1 MAESWTGRRKRLEDL
16 SAGLDSTRIAVAPV
30 AEDAAHLWVLRVGQ
44 GGEGIVFKNR
54 RAPYTPGPRSRAW
67 LKVKHRLTLRA
78 RVLDG
83 ESELV
88 KWGDWGRASQLRL
101 R

>member
-1 MAESWTGRRKRLEDL
+1 VLDAKVCGETGSDGIQEVVLEARGRPD
-16 SAGLDSTRIAVAPV
+16 ASTSFLAFDVLVPV
-30 AEDAAHLWVLRVGQ
+30 AEDATHLWVLWVGQ

-54 RAPYTPGPRSRAW
+54 RVPYTPGPRSRAW

-88 KWGDWGRASQLRL
+88 R
-101 R
+101 

>member
-16 SAGLDSTRIAVAPV
+16 SAGLDSTRIAFVPV
-30 AEDAAHLWVLRVGQ
+30 AEDATHLWVLWVGQ

-54 RAPYTPGPRSRAW
+54 RVPYTPGPRSRAW

-78 RVLDG
+78 RVLAG
-83 ESELV
+83 VSELV
-88 KWGDWGRASQLRL
+88 R
-101 R
+101 